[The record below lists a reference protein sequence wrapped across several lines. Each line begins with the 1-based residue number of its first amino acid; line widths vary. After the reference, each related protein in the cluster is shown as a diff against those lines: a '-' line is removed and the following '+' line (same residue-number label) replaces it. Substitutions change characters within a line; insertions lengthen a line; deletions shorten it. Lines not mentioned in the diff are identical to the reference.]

1 MIKKRKNLISYYN
14 LTEDKKNKILNYIR
28 KKEISIKKAAFH
40 FRVTTSSIDKIFA
53 ERFGKREKQMTEIL
67 NNKN

>member
-1 MIKKRKNLISYYN
+1 MKRLRKRLIKYDN
-14 LTEDKKNKILNYIR
+14 LTEDKKNEILDYIR
-28 KKEISIKKAAFH
+28 KKEISIKKAAFN
-40 FRVTTSSIDKIFA
+40 FKVATSSIDKIFA